1 VPDSQYVKKKR
12 QAIGED
18 NRLGVVASGGGGAST
33 NLPPMFGVLVRG
45 RLGRCARVAGI
56 IYCLP
61 IGRCG
66 SLLWVSQ
73 TMDFA
78 RPDLAR
84 KKRLRRILYGSAAVV
99 VVLLV
104 TAGISQLEPAAPG
117 VDRATLWIDIVK
129 RGPMVR
135 QVRGLGTLVP
145 EEIRWIPATT
155 MGRVERVLL
164 RPGTVVTPDSVIV
177 ELSNPALELELQDAE
192 LRVKAADAA
201 LANLRLQLQK
211 EYLQQEAATL
221 AMESDYQKAAL
232 QAEVNQQLAE
242 KGLLAAI
249 TLRQSRLDAQQ
260 LAARLA
266 LAKKQ
271 LEGHAESMAARMDV
285 QQAEVDQVR
294 AMVRLKQRQVDELR
308 VRAGVA
314 GVLQVVPVDVGQQV
328 APGANLA
335 RVANPARLQAE
346 LKIAETQAKD
356 IQIGQVASI
365 DTRNGIAAGTVVRI
379 DPSVQNGTVT
389 VDVALDGSLPKGAR
403 PDLSVDGT
411 IELERLD
418 EVLFVGRP
426 AFGQEQSAVGLF
438 KIQANGEATRVQVKL
453 GRSSVNT
460 VEILAGLS
468 VGDQVVL
475 SDMSTWDGFDRI
487 RLQ

>member
-1 VPDSQYVKKKR
+1 
-12 QAIGED
+12 
-18 NRLGVVASGGGGAST
+18 
-33 NLPPMFGVLVRG
+33 
-45 RLGRCARVAGI
+45 
-56 IYCLP
+56 
-61 IGRCG
+61 
-66 SLLWVSQ
+66 
-73 TMDFA
+73 
-78 RPDLAR
+78 
-84 KKRLRRILYGSAAVV
+84 
-99 VVLLV
+99 
-104 TAGISQLEPAAPG
+104 
-117 VDRATLWIDIVK
+117 
-129 RGPMVR
+129 
-135 QVRGLGTLVP
+135 
-145 EEIRWIPATT
+145 
-155 MGRVERVLL
+155 
-164 RPGTVVTPDSVIV
+164 
-177 ELSNPALELELQDAE
+177 LELELQDAE
-192 LRVKAADAA
+192 LRVKASEAG

-242 KGLLAAI
+242 KDLLASI
-249 TLRQSRLDAQQ
+249 TLRQSKLDAQQ

-271 LEGHAESMAARMDV
+271 LESHAESMAARIEV

-294 AMVRLKQRQVDELR
+294 AMVQLRQRQVDELR

-314 GVLQVVPVDVGQQV
+314 GVLQVVPVEVGQQV

-346 LKIAETQAKD
+346 LKVAETQAKD
-356 IQIGQVASI
+356 VQVGQVASI
-365 DTRNGIAAGTVVRI
+365 DTRNGIATGRVVRI

-389 VDVALDGSLPKGAR
+389 VDVALDGALPRGAR

-426 AFGQEQSAVGLF
+426 AFGQEQAAVGLF
-438 KIQANGEATRVQVKL
+438 KIGSNGEATRVQVKL

-460 VEILAGLS
+460 VEVLSGLN

-475 SDMSTWDGFDRI
+475 SDMSTWDQFDRI